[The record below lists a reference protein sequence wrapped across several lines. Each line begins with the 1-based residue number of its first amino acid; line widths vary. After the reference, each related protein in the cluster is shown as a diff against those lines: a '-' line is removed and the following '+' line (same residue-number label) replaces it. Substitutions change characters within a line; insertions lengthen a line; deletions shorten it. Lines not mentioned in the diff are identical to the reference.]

1 MLHHL
6 SINVADLKESRDFYL
21 AALKPLGYKIKLEL
35 LDGEVLGL
43 GAGFG
48 PDFWLVGPNA
58 PGADGSDKRH
68 NKDATGDL
76 IDRTQVKPR
85 AKTGPLHI
93 AFSAKNRAQVRKFY
107 EAAMCVTT
115 LLVGNSLRMLT
126 RVHSAAGG
134 TCNGPPGLR
143 PEYVA
148 MYYGAFVLD
157 PEGRN
162 IEAVCIKP
170 GFIAEE
176 WGLLGW
182 SAAGLVLAAV
192 GGGVGTWLGWIP
204 QVL

>member
-1 MLHHL
+1 
-6 SINVADLKESRDFYL
+6 
-21 AALKPLGYKIKLEL
+21 
-35 LDGEVLGL
+35 
-43 GAGFG
+43 
-48 PDFWLVGPNA
+48 
-58 PGADGSDKRH
+58 
-68 NKDATGDL
+68 
-76 IDRTQVKPR
+76 
-85 AKTGPLHI
+85 
-93 AFSAKNRAQVRKFY
+93 
-107 EAAMCVTT
+107 
-115 LLVGNSLRMLT
+115 
-126 RVHSAAGG
+126 
-134 TCNGPPGLR
+134 
-143 PEYVA
+143 